1 MKKDSNIKRFV
12 MYSTQLYVY
21 INKGQQKEK
30 FTEIYS
36 YPQNIHKSKIYNHR

>member
-12 MYSTQLYVY
+12 ILYVY

-30 FTEIYS
+30 FTEMYS
-36 YPQNIHKSKIYNHR
+36 S

>member
-36 YPQNIHKSKIYNHR
+36 S